1 MSPKLALSLA
11 VILAAALPA
20 SAADEPLR
28 RVLVCAGP
36 DASMEVYL
44 PEKLVKGSE
53 PDSVS
58 LAKPVAGLY
67 ALDLS
72 AAGKGKV
79 LEPVR
84 VSLVD
89 KGETLVVD
97 QFTRPGLKATGI
109 PVAGGTVNFDNRFG
123 ANARCAAFNED
134 PEVE

>member
-1 MSPKLALSLA
+1 MLKPLSLA
-11 VILAAALPA
+11 LILAATALPA
-20 SAADEPLR
+20 AAADEPLR

-44 PEKLVKGSE
+44 PEKIVMGSDA
-53 PDSVS
+53 DSVS

-72 AAGKGKV
+72 GAGKGKV
-79 LEPVR
+79 LEWVR

-97 QFTRPGLKATGI
+97 QFTRGLPPTRI
-109 PVAGGTVNFDNRFG
+109 PVAGGTVDFDNRFG
-123 ANARCAAFNED
+123 TKAQCAAFNED